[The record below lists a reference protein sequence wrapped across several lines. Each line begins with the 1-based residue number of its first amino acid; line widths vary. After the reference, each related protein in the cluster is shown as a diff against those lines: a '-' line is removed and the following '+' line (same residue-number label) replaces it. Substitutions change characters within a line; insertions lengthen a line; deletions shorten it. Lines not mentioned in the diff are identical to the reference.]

1 MAADDDHH
9 LADYLSDDED
19 EDTRRENAILLE
31 LENNSELLELK
42 KALLTILAN

>member
-1 MAADDDHH
+1 
-9 LADYLSDDED
+9 LSDDED

-42 KALLTILAN
+42 KALLTILANY

>member
-1 MAADDDHH
+1 MAADDDNY

-42 KALLTILAN
+42 KALLTVLAN

>member
-1 MAADDDHH
+1 MAADDDNH
-9 LADYLSDDED
+9 LVDYLSDDEN

-31 LENNSELLELK
+31 LENTSGLLELK